1 MYDFLLQNTNDILNT
16 DCVQTTVGPTDIH
29 CMENNTKTFVKVLN
43 RFSINSKEEFTF
55 FFLKNVYLLVSK
67 I

>member
-55 FFLKNVYLLVSK
+55 FF
-67 I
+67 